1 MRKMLNTLYIMS
13 EDAYASLN
21 GETVEISFDKKS
33 SQRIPLHTIEN
44 IVSFSYKGASPFL
57 MGKCEEYGI
66 PICFFTPRG
75 KYLASIGAAV
85 KGNVYLRRT
94 QYRFADSEDES
105 LKIAKNMILGKVH
118 NSKQVLLRASRD
130 HSMQVDLNKM
140 SVTVGEIDAYLK
152 QIKNA
157 DNKETLRGLE
167 GCSASE
173 YFSVFSEL
181 VLRQK
186 ESFAF
191 TERTRHPPMDRINA
205 LLSFAYV
212 LLANECASA
221 LLSVGLDPYV
231 GFFHVDRPGRKS
243 LALDL
248 MEEFR
253 SIYADRFVLTL
264 INNQVIQKDDFIIQD
279 TGAVILDE
287 DTRKIFISKWQER
300 KRTEILHPFLKE
312 KIPWGLAMYV
322 QALLLARY
330 LRGDLDQYPP
340 FFWR

>member
-1 MRKMLNTLYIMS
+1 MKKMLNTLYVLS
-13 EDAYASLN
+13 EDAYVSLN
-21 GETVEISFDKKS
+21 GETVEIEFPERA
-33 SQRIPLHTIEN
+33 SQRIPLHTLEN
-44 IVSFSYKGASPFL
+44 IVVFSYKGASPAL
-57 MGKCEEYGI
+57 MGKCEDYGI

-94 QYRFADSEDES
+94 QYRYADMEERS
-105 LKIAKNMILGKVH
+105 LEISRNMILGKIH
-118 NSKQVLLRASRD
+118 NAKKVLLRVNRD
-130 HSMQVDLNKM
+130 HPMQVDTDKLSMAIDRLDEHLQQTRKVNNKD
-140 SVTVGEIDAYLK
+140 S
-152 QIKNA
+152 
-157 DNKETLRGLE
+157 LRGIE
-167 GCSASE
+167 GSAAVE
-173 YFSVFSEL
+173 YFGVFNEL

-186 ESFAF
+186 AGFEFI
-191 TERTRHPPMDRINA
+191 ERSRRPPLDRINA
-205 LLSFAYV
+205 MLSFAYS

-221 LLSVGLDPYV
+221 LLCVGLDPYV
-231 GFFHVDRPGRKS
+231 GFFHADRPGRKS

-264 INNQVIQKDDFIIQD
+264 INNQVIKEENFEIQDAGAVLFKDDAKKLFV
-279 TGAVILDE
+279 A
-287 DTRKIFISKWQER
+287 KWQER
-300 KRTEILHPFLKE
+300 KRTEIMHPFLKE
-312 KIPWGLAMYV
+312 KIPWGLAMYT